1 MLAYWWAAHPDLS
14 PHRGCSSFQNA
25 RQFWFS
31 CERKISVGPVDL
43 AHSIGCDARLRIV
56 SGLFRDGVSMRAE
69 SYDRHTHPPLVETLE
84 MLVAALVIVLVWAGW
99 YIATERYHLTN
110 REVAEIAIYS
120 AIGVTAICVTAI
132 LVATRESRREK
143 EWPHPPMVVPPRPD
157 ERLTEKAWSQNAVV
171 LGYDIHGQPWLWP
184 DRVRV
189 MQGIVLGM
197 TGAGKTTLLRNIIT
211 QDLFRVVGPPEDQ
224 HHIPMIILDGKAD
237 MEFFHSLLPH
247 IHRAGRLGQLRV
259 LNPSRPNLSVRYNP
273 FHCSDEN
280 YMPVVNMVFGSF
292 NLHDEFFGKH
302 QLNYLADIVRVL
314 AYTGLK
320 FNFYDVLVMA
330 IDEQVLREQVTKAC
344 RRLEQDTSV
353 STQRKLNFEMSVKN
367 LYQSFQDRERVP
379 KIQGL
384 LNECMT
390 FLDDELSIITGP
402 YEDLLSLDEVIE
414 QELILFVTLN
424 VNKNTEPVRAL
435 GKMLLQNLQLVVG
448 KRYESDEQRRIANRP
463 LFSVV
468 LDEFAPF
475 GYRNFPQILQTA
487 RGTNTAF
494 LFSLQSLPQLM
505 HVGRGFKEDVASAPN
520 TTMTL
525 RTRDEETAQYFLRA
539 SAEHRVT
546 RRNLSME
553 RWKFFGLERYEE
565 TGRAVDVQA
574 TETRALDEHIKNLPK
589 GQMEIL
595 MTDDTRGT
603 LHAHLH
609 VRPPADVRVPHFE
622 PALFPRL
629 QQSRATSVGA
639 NLRFKSAELTG
650 TRYARRAR

>member
-1 MLAYWWAAHPDLS
+1 ML
-14 PHRGCSSFQNA
+14 
-25 RQFWFS
+25 
-31 CERKISVGPVDL
+31 
-43 AHSIGCDARLRIV
+43 
-56 SGLFRDGVSMRAE
+56 
-69 SYDRHTHPPLVETLE
+69 LVEASETLIAILILAGGWCGWYVALKRYHFTGRQVAE
-84 MLVAALVIVLVWAGW
+84 LACYLLIGVAALCSVVFRL
-99 YIATERYHLTN
+99 
-110 REVAEIAIYS
+110 
-120 AIGVTAICVTAI
+120 VTA
-132 LVATRESRREK
+132 RSRRERG
-143 EWPHPPMVVPPRPD
+143 WPHPPMVVNQRRD
-157 ERLTEKAWSQNAVV
+157 ERSTRAAWRQQAVV
-171 LGYDIHGQPWLWP
+171 LGYDIHGKAWLWP
-184 DRVRV
+184 DHVRV

-197 TGAGKTTLLRNIIT
+197 TGSGKTTLLRNIIT
-211 QDLFRVVGPPEDQ
+211 QDLFRVVGPPEDP
-224 HHIPMIILDGKAD
+224 HRIPMIILDGKAD
-237 MEFFHSLLPH
+237 LDFFESLLPH
-247 IHRAGRLGQLRV
+247 IHRAGRLRQLRV
-259 LNPSRPNLSVRYNP
+259 LNPSRPDLSVRYNP
-273 FHCSDEN
+273 FYSTDEN

-292 NLHDEFFGKH
+292 NLHDEFFAKH

-330 IDEQVLREQVTKAC
+330 MDPQVLREQVTRAS
-344 RRLEQDTSV
+344 RRLEQEREI

-390 FLDDELSIITGP
+390 FLDDELSVITGP
-402 YEDLLSLDEVIE
+402 YEDLLSLDEVID

-435 GKMLLQNLQLVVG
+435 GKMLLQNLQQVVG
-448 KRYESDEQRRIANRP
+448 KRYESERERRRTNRP
-463 LFSVV
+463 LLSVV

-494 LFSLQSLPQLM
+494 LFSMQSLPQLM

-525 RTRDEETAQYFLRA
+525 RTRDEETARYFLRA
-539 SAEHRVT
+539 SAEHQVT
-546 RRNLSME
+546 RRSLSLE
-553 RWKFFGLERYEE
+553 RWKFLGYERYEQ
-565 TGRAVDVQA
+565 TGRAVEVQA

-603 LHAHLH
+603 LHSHLH
-609 VRPPADVRVPHFE
+609 IRPPAEVRVPHFG
-622 PALFPRL
+622 PVLYPRL
-629 QQSRATSVGA
+629 KQSRASSAGA
-639 NLRFKSAELTG
+639 NLRFKSAELAES
-650 TRYARRAR
+650 RPARRMH

>member
-1 MLAYWWAAHPDLS
+1 MLITIALL
-14 PHRGCSSFQNA
+14 GGG
-25 RQFWFS
+25 WF
-31 CERKISVGPVDL
+31 
-43 AHSIGCDARLRIV
+43 
-56 SGLFRDGVSMRAE
+56 
-69 SYDRHTHPPLVETLE
+69 
-84 MLVAALVIVLVWAGW
+84 GW
-99 YIATERYHLTN
+99 YIGRERYHFTGRQLT
-110 REVAEIAIYS
+110 ELTCYLLIGIGALYS
-120 AIGVTAICVTAI
+120 AFHLLLAA
-132 LVATRESRREK
+132 RSRRQSQ
-143 EWPHPPMVVPPRPD
+143 WPHPPIVIRPQKD
-157 ERLTEKAWSQNAVV
+157 ERATQKAWRQEAVV
-171 LGYDIHGQPWLWP
+171 LGYDIHGKPWLWP

-189 MQGIVLGM
+189 MQSIVLGM
-197 TGAGKTTLLRNIIT
+197 TGSGKTTLLRNIIS
-211 QDLFRVVGPPEDQ
+211 QDLVRVVGPPEKT
-224 HHIPMIILDGKAD
+224 HHIPMIIFDGKAD
-237 MEFFHSLLPH
+237 LDFFESLLPH
-247 IHRAGRLGQLRV
+247 IHRAGRLHQLRI
-259 LNPSRPNLSVRYNP
+259 LNPSRPDLSVRYNP

-292 NLHDEFFGKH
+292 NLHDEFFAKH

-314 AYTGLK
+314 SYTGLK

-330 IDEQVLREQVTKAC
+330 IDEQVLREQVLKAS
-344 RRLEQDTSV
+344 RHLEQNCGV
-353 STQRKLNFEMSVKN
+353 STQRKLNFQMSVKN

-390 FLDDELSIITGP
+390 FLDDELSVITGS

-448 KRYESDEQRRIANRP
+448 KRYESEEKRNREGRP
-463 LFSVV
+463 LLSIV

-494 LFSLQSLPQLM
+494 LFSMQSLPQLL
-505 HVGRGFKEDVASAPN
+505 HAGRGFKEDVASAPN

-525 RTRDEETAQYFLRA
+525 RIRDEETARYFLCA

-546 RRNLSME
+546 RRSLTMQ
-553 RWKFFGLERYEE
+553 RWKLLGYERYEE
-565 TGRAVDVQA
+565 TGRAVDIQA

-589 GQMEIL
+589 GQMQIL
-595 MTDDTRGT
+595 MTDDMRGT

-609 VRPPADVRVPHFE
+609 VRPPHDVRVPHFT
-622 PALFPRL
+622 PALYPRL
-629 QQSRATSVGA
+629 KQSRTSSIGA
-639 NLRFKSAELTG
+639 NLRFKSAGLSG
-650 TRYARRAR
+650 VRIARRMREERKWSF